1 MPGSIDDFG
10 GFSLDLPHDLGRY
23 RLDAEIGRGG
33 MGIVYHAE
41 DTMLERP
48 VAVKVLLPQLAADS
62 GFVARFKREAQMA
75 ARLEHP
81 CIVTVHDV
89 GQLEGLVF
97 FVMRLVTGKPMDR
110 LIEEGLPWSRAEN
123 IAIQIADAM
132 AYAHENKVIHRD
144 IKPENVIVSK
154 DGQITI
160 TDFGLARPEQ
170 QAGGPTQA
178 GIILGTPG
186 YMPPEQA
193 LGKQVDQ
200 RADIYSYGVM
210 LFELITGDL
219 PFDGETA
226 FSIINQ
232 HISTPAPAVTSLKP
246 NTPKWLSDLVAK
258 LLEKEPAARPQSMA
272 EVAEML
278 RNQQGSVIEV
288 AETAADEVDN
298 TAQGVVARIRGGELA
313 LADALMKASCSS
325 TAASCPG
332 AC

>member
-1 MPGSIDDFG
+1 
-10 GFSLDLPHDLGRY
+10 
-23 RLDAEIGRGG
+23 
-33 MGIVYHAE
+33 
-41 DTMLERP
+41 MLF
-48 VAVKVLLPQLAADS
+48 LL
-62 GFVARFKREAQMA
+62 R
-75 ARLEHP
+75 
-81 CIVTVHDV
+81 
-89 GQLEGLVF
+89 
-97 FVMRLVTGKPMDR
+97 
-110 LIEEGLPWSRAEN
+110 
-123 IAIQIADAM
+123 
-132 AYAHENKVIHRD
+132 
-144 IKPENVIVSK
+144 
-154 DGQITI
+154 
-160 TDFGLARPEQ
+160 
-170 QAGGPTQA
+170 AGGPTQA

-313 LADALMKASCSS
+313 RRTFITMTRRTSGSGANCRLFTTSCASS
-325 TAASCPG
+325 
-332 AC
+332 